1 MPEEDMDMP
10 PTRCRLSA
18 VRELIKVCQS
28 LSLAL
33 AASSRHRSR
42 LDITAKSGRCACM
55 LFNSRT
61 RSHVFLSPFLITV
74 HAMPMLSLL
83 QLSTSELS
91 VVRLKAFTPASL
103 AHAITGQGVRYQT
116 LKDHSLLQTQIH
128 VMASQARL
136 LLRHYYDRRPWTLLD
151 RVSVPTV
158 CMMSAESSFLPP
170 MRVCACMNVAAGL
183 IAC

>member
-1 MPEEDMDMP
+1 MTSVLHPFTSRRRRFMPEEDMDMP

-18 VRELIKVCQS
+18 VRDLIKVCQS

-61 RSHVFLSPFLITV
+61 RSHVFLSPFLITA

-91 VVRLKAFTPASL
+91 VVRLKVHSCEPRSRNHRAGGALPDTERPFTVTNSNTCDGEPGCL
-103 AHAITGQGVRYQT
+103 AAT
-116 LKDHSLLQTQIH
+116 
-128 VMASQARL
+128 
-136 LLRHYYDRRPWTLLD
+136 TLL
-151 RVSVPTV
+151 
-158 CMMSAESSFLPP
+158 
-170 MRVCACMNVAAGL
+170 
-183 IAC
+183 